1 MPQILQTRFGTL
13 DYLEEDVITFSE
25 GLIGFAQFQKYVLIR
40 TNEEGTFRWL
50 QAIDEPTLAFLVADP
65 ADLVPGYSIELS
77 DSEAAIMEIGPETA
91 TLLLT
96 TASIPPGKPQDLTLN
111 LAGPIVINAE
121 ARIGRQLVVDS
132 ENVPVRHRVFAPE
145 AETAKAA

>member
-13 DYLEEDVITFSE
+13 DYLEEDVITFPE
-25 GLIGFAQFQKYVLIR
+25 GLIGFAQYQKYVLIR
-40 TNEEGTFRWL
+40 TNEAGTFRWL
-50 QAIDEPTLAFLVADP
+50 QAIEEPGLAFLVADP

-77 DSEAAIMEIGPETA
+77 DNEAASLEIGPDTA

-96 TASIPPGKPQDLTLN
+96 TASIPPGKPEDLTLN

-121 ARIGRQLVVDS
+121 ARTGRQLVVDN
-132 ENVPVRHRVFAPE
+132 ETVPVRHRVFAPE
-145 AETAKAA
+145 AEIAKAA